1 MRRRVMIWTTLAAFF
16 AATVPMPGSVVEAKN
31 RPGGNLSVP
40 IVGTVDGVAGTLS
53 GNFSIS
59 RFARADNQLVAIG
72 TLSATVS
79 DATGTILRTI
89 VTPLVVP
96 VTASAVSPAASASQV
111 AIAATCP
118 ILHLELG
125 PLDLDLLGL
134 VVHLDQVVLDITA
147 QSGAGN
153 LLGNLLCAITGL
165 LDPVGPLGQLVNLLN
180 QLLDVLGNL

>member
-1 MRRRVMIWTTLAAFF
+1 MRRRMMIWTTLAAFF
-16 AATVPMPGSVVEAKN
+16 VATVPMPGSVVEAKN

-53 GNFSIS
+53 GNFSVS
-59 RFARADNQLVAIG
+59 RFARANNQLVAIG

-96 VTASAVSPAASASQV
+96 VTAAAVSPAASASQV

-118 ILHLELG
+118 IFTSSSARSISTCSVWSCTSIRSCSTS
-125 PLDLDLLGL
+125 PRNPARA
-134 VVHLDQVVLDITA
+134 TC
-147 QSGAGN
+147 SGTC
-153 LLGNLLCAITGL
+153 CARSPGCSI
-165 LDPVGPLGQLVNLLN
+165 PSARSASW
-180 QLLDVLGNL
+180 